1 VVLAGCSS
9 RTELRGDTLPPLIG
23 GPTTF
28 TVTPTTAPA
37 IDPSATTLPGT
48 STTTLSTTTLSTT
61 TSTTTTPST
70 TTPPVARVTWGGW
83 PYYQVPQLGSEP
95 VRGTGCGANGGL
107 GDVVPDGVWNVIIGD
122 GSGADRFWSGGTMAV
137 DMRCIYAG
145 DAGRAQWNT
154 VCGAVPDAD
163 ACASQSPDWFVV
175 NVNSRLRSMPVA
187 SGVQYG
193 VGALGSTPCPGVT
206 LDPGSRDAPWRFMD
220 SWIVIDRGVVTS
232 VIAACPAG

>member
-1 VVLAGCSS
+1 M
-9 RTELRGDTLPPLIG
+9 
-23 GPTTF
+23 
-28 TVTPTTAPA
+28 
-37 IDPSATTLPGT
+37 IDPTATTLPGT
-48 STTTLSTTTLSTT
+48 SATTLSP
-61 TSTTTTPST
+61 TPST
-70 TTPPVARVTWGGW
+70 TTVSTTTSRPPPPPPRPPRPPPRRRHGSPGAVGRTTR
-83 PYYQVPQLGSEP
+83 YRRLGSEP

-107 GDVVPDGVWNVIIGD
+107 GDVVPDGIWNVIIGD
-122 GSGADRFWSGGTMAV
+122 GSGADRFWSGGTMDV

-154 VCGAVPDAD
+154 VCGAAPDAD

-206 LDPGSRDAPWRFMD
+206 LDPASRTRRGGSWTVG
-220 SWIVIDRGVVTS
+220 SSST
-232 VIAACPAG
+232 AASSPP